1 MSSLVV
7 GPLTPPDVLVELIQR
22 HTAILI
28 AIQAR
33 QLPSQLVPGHIR
45 RHAFVV
51 IHSVGNSPVY
61 FSLCLSSEEKN
72 VVSVLQFVKNFG
84 KGRDADCTVSL
95 VVQ

>member
-51 IHSVGNSPVY
+51 K
-61 FSLCLSSEEKN
+61 LSYI
-72 VVSVLQFVKNFG
+72 L
-84 KGRDADCTVSL
+84 
-95 VVQ
+95 

>member
-7 GPLTPPDVLVELIQR
+7 GPLTPPDVLVELIER
-22 HTAILI
+22 HTPILI

-33 QLPSQLVPGHIR
+33 QLPSQLVPVHI
-45 RHAFVV
+45 HAFVV